1 MSNPALALLR
11 RVGGEALVAEMIE
24 LFLFD
29 APGRL
34 GRLREALAAQDP
46 GGVAA
51 AAHSFRSSCGNLGA
65 ERCRSA
71 CERIELAAAQ
81 QQLPRVPALMDELEA
96 ALVEE
101 SAALRCELG
110 AAQSAA

>member
-29 APGRL
+29 APARL
-34 GRLREALAAQDP
+34 GKLRAALEEQDP

-65 ERCRSA
+65 ERCRAA

-81 QQLPRVPALMDELEA
+81 QQLSLVPPLMEELDAAFIDESSELRQELDSA
-96 ALVEE
+96 K
-101 SAALRCELG
+101 SAA
-110 AAQSAA
+110 

>member
-24 LFLFD
+24 LFLAD

-34 GRLREALAAQDP
+34 GRLRDALAAQDP

-51 AAHSFRSSCGNLGA
+51 AAHSFRSSCWNLGA

-81 QQLPRVPALMDELEA
+81 QQLRWVPPLMEELEA
-96 ALVEE
+96 ALADE
-101 SAALRCELG
+101 ANALRRELE

>member
-1 MSNPALALLR
+1 MANPALALLR

-24 LFLFD
+24 LFLAD
-29 APGRL
+29 APARM
-34 GRLREALAAQDP
+34 GRLRDALAAADP

-81 QQLPRVPALMDELEA
+81 RQLPWVPPLMEELETALA
-96 ALVEE
+96 AE
-101 SAALRCELG
+101 ADALRRELE

>member
-24 LFLFD
+24 LFLAD
-29 APGRL
+29 APNRMN
-34 GRLREALAAQDP
+34 RLRDALSAQDP

-81 QQLPRVPALMDELEA
+81 QQLASVGPLFAELE
-96 ALVEE
+96 VSVSEE
-101 SAALRCELG
+101 SAALRDVL
-110 AAQSAA
+110 ATALSAA

>member
-24 LFLFD
+24 LFLAD
-29 APGRL
+29 APNRL
-34 GRLREALAAQDP
+34 NRLRDALAAQDP

-81 QQLPRVPALMDELEA
+81 QQLAWIPPLMAELEA
-96 ALVEE
+96 MLDDEGEELRQALE
-101 SAALRCELG
+101 